1 VTQGRTIWNSDGTDG
16 PALICAPTPE
26 PKPEPVKD
34 KGAKFEALKK
44 TLTAGIKVVS
54 APQLFPTPH
63 DLAQRMA
70 SLADIQPDHRV
81 LEPSAGTGALL
92 NGITQSPR
100 EIVAVEI
107 NVSLADRL
115 RQTQGSNCRVINAD
129 FLQCNGDLGTFDRI
143 VMNPPFQ
150 NGADVLHVRHAL
162 NKLKAGG
169 KLVAIVAGGP
179 KQKACLEPLAD
190 FWEELPDGTFSEQ
203 GTQVRTVL
211 LVIEKRG

>member
-1 VTQGRTIWNSDGTDG
+1 
-16 PALICAPTPE
+16 
-26 PKPEPVKD
+26 
-34 KGAKFEALKK
+34 
-44 TLTAGIKVVS
+44 
-54 APQLFPTPH
+54 
-63 DLAQRMA
+63 
-70 SLADIQPDHRV
+70 
-81 LEPSAGTGALL
+81 
-92 NGITQSPR
+92 
-100 EIVAVEI
+100 
-107 NVSLADRL
+107 
-115 RQTQGSNCRVINAD
+115 
-129 FLQCNGDLGTFDRI
+129 